1 MLGAASGLSAF
12 GMASVV
18 PTLPTLSRAL
28 GADFASLQF
37 VVSAYLLGLG
47 LFQPIQGLLCDR
59 FGRRPILLAGFSLF
73 AAASLLASAAS
84 SLALLVLARF
94 LQAMGVSVAT
104 VVSRAIVRDSFDPG
118 PAAIALSFI
127 TAVMGVAP
135 VIAPAIGGLASEWL
149 GWRGVFWIHAGAALL
164 LCVLLWR
171 RLPETRP
178 ADTQAMTVRQ
188 LASGGAVLLADARFM
203 GPALTYSFLSASGMV
218 FITVG
223 AALYERLFGM
233 DGASFGILWS
243 TLAVSYVAGATT
255 AGHLARRLGSRR
267 AQRVGMACNLTA
279 IGGFVLASALPVA
292 SIVLFSGSLG
302 LLMFANGVVSPLVLT
317 QAVDDHP
324 SLAGVAAGL
333 SSAIAML
340 TSMLSAVVTGLLYAG
355 SASSCALL
363 MALTG
368 VGALWALRLGERGR
382 WRRQTASS

>member
-1 MLGAASGLSAF
+1 
-12 GMASVV
+12 MASVV

-28 GADFASLQF
+28 GADFGSLQF

-59 FGRRPILLAGFSLF
+59 FGRRPVLLTGFSLF
-73 AAASLLASAAS
+73 AMASLLASTAT

-104 VVSRAIVRDSFDPG
+104 VVSRAIVRDTFDPG

-135 VIAPAIGGLASEWL
+135 VIAPAIGGLAAEEL
-149 GWRGVFWIHAGAALL
+149 GWRGVFWIHAGVALL
-164 LCVLLWR
+164 LCGLLWQ

-178 ADTQAMTVRQ
+178 ADTQAMTVGQ
-188 LASGGAVLLADARFM
+188 LVSGGALLLGDARFM

-218 FITVG
+218 FITIG
-223 AALYERLFGM
+223 AALFERLFAM
-233 DGASFGILWS
+233 NGASFGILWS
-243 TLAVSYVAGATT
+243 MLAVSYVAGATT

-267 AQRVGMACNLTA
+267 AQRVGMGCNLFA
-279 IGGFVLASALPVA
+279 IGGFVVAALLPSA
-292 SIVLFSGSLG
+292 SILLFSGSLG

-340 TSMLSAVVTGLLYAG
+340 TSMLSAIVTGLLYSG
-355 SASSCALL
+355 SATSCAVL

-368 VGALWALRLGERGR
+368 VGAVWALRLGERGH
-382 WRRQTASS
+382 WRRGTTPS